1 MEKTIFEITKMDC
14 PSEENLIR
22 MKLDGISSIANL
34 DFDIPNRKLT
44 IFHNGRIDQI
54 EKSVIELNLGGKK
67 ISTEQTDQT
76 EFKENENQKKLLWS
90 VLVINFAFFIFSYC
104 QAQYFLPLF
113 HQKTLDPLYP
123 LDVSLYLLLALI
135 LTFLTQISTL

>member
-1 MEKTIFEITKMDC
+1 MNKTIFEITKMDC

-44 IFHNGRIDQI
+44 VFHSGEIDQI

-90 VLVINFAFFIFSYC
+90 VLAINFAFFIIEM
-104 QAQYFLPLF
+104 
-113 HQKTLDPLYP
+113 TTG
-123 LDVSLYLLLALI
+123 I
-135 LTFLTQISTL
+135 ISNSM